1 MKPDPVAWPGDVERM
16 VDENT
21 ILRGIVGST
30 VHGLSVA
37 AQDDRDE
44 MAICVEPWQ
53 HYFNLRPRWEHWIQR
68 TQPEGVRSG
77 PGDLDLV
84 VYSLVKWTRLAL
96 AGNPTIL
103 ILLFLPE
110 SAVLRDSPTGR
121 ELRKNAAWFVGD
133 TIFDRYLGYMSQQRH
148 RLTNKVKMP
157 SRPEL
162 IAQYGYDTK
171 YAGHLLRLGYQGI
184 ELAETGRLTLPMKEP
199 ERSHIV
205 DVRVGK
211 HTETEVLD
219 EARGLEKKLL
229 DLRDAK
235 RLPPPDRDAVER
247 FVIDTYLRRHG
258 RER

>member
-1 MKPDPVAWPGDVERM
+1 MRNEHASFDVERM

-21 ILRGIVGST
+21 VLRGIVGST

-44 MAICVEPWQ
+44 MGICVEPWE
-53 HYFNLRPRWEHWIQR
+53 HHFGLRPHWHHYVHR
-68 TQPEGVRSG
+68 TQPEGARSG

-84 VYSLVKWTRLAL
+84 VYSLTKWARLAL

-110 SAVLRDSPTGR
+110 KAVLRDSPVGR
-121 ELRKNAAWFVGD
+121 ELRGHASWFVGD

-148 RLTNKVKMP
+148 RLMNKVKMP

-162 IAQYGYDTK
+162 IEQYGFDTK

-184 ELAETGRLTLPMKEP
+184 ELAETGRLTLPMPEP
-199 ERSHIV
+199 VRSHIV
-205 DVRVGK
+205 DVRIGK
-211 HTETEVLD
+211 HTEAEVLD
-219 EARGLEKKLL
+219 EARGLEKRLL
-229 DLRDAK
+229 DLRDASS
-235 RLPPPDRDAVER
+235 LPPPDRAAVER
-247 FVIDTYLRRHG
+247 FVIDTYMERHP
-258 RER
+258 RPS